1 MKYDNENTRST
12 RNARNTTAGGSAATE
27 QRDNPRN
34 SSAAPSKISS
44 TVAVDQRQYET
55 THKGPHIY
63 LAEAG
68 SAEKVRNR
76 NAKSLLMDMFGM

>member
-1 MKYDNENTRST
+1 M
-12 RNARNTTAGGSAATE
+12 TAGGSAATE
-27 QRDNPRN
+27 QRDKPRN

-44 TVAVDQRQYET
+44 TTTVDQRQSET
-55 THKGPHIY
+55 ANKAPHIY
-63 LAEAG
+63 LRECG